1 MGQAVL
7 RCCLWGWDKALTPSA
22 VRPGPGAHP
31 RPGRGLR
38 RVYSCPTPDLPPPE
52 PGSAPALLWAHPA
65 LLLAYPCPTPGLLR
79 AGTRGRAVPS
89 LEPAGPGLARRPAAP
104 WRSPAPRAPVRAAGR
119 AEAARSALK
128 RPDELSGPCRQPV
141 CLPPPPPRSDH
152 SRSRHFKAPAGLGR
166 APTQHRAHG
175 AAPRGWRAMGRRGL
189 GEPGTAVGSGATHGD
204 GPLRPGTVLPAQGKG
219 SQPHSRCASHWLGA
233 LGGACRTPGQRVGR
247 GTLGCGFS
255 GQGAGRDIL
264 VPLSW
269 GVGGCRDSQP
279 GVALHYPN
287 PQPGLGRN
295 FPFPNRGWGRRASAP
310 APSSP
315 SPRPS
320 QLRKAPA
327 TFGSGKVPSKRLPG
341 ETASGARSE
350 AGHAGSVLTT
360 AMPLPLSCCPDGEA
374 LAPAQGGFL
383 RATRIPG
390 LHYMGTRPQSC
401 LRRLLWGLAFLASA
415 GLLATGA
422 TDRLH
427 HLLSRPVLT
436 RARLTRV
443 PQLRFPAVT
452 LCNPNRARFL
462 QLTKPDL
469 YSVGQWLGLSRED
482 RSLVPELLA
491 MLGDE
496 QRRWLTR
503 LANYSRFLPPRRSER
518 TMQSFFHRLSH
529 QIEDMLV
536 ECRFQGKRCGPQH
549 FTPVSPCLTP
559 ACVPG
564 TDASCKEGN
573 GCYPACRGLFTISL
587 LSISRSTR
595 VTASATPSTGTGGT
609 HE

>member
-1 MGQAVL
+1 MQ
-7 RCCLWGWDKALTPSA
+7 D
-22 VRPGPGAHP
+22 PGPESGEGYAGV
-31 RPGRGLR
+31 R
-38 RVYSCPTPDLPPPE
+38 
-52 PGSAPALLWAHPA
+52 LLWARGWTWHP
-65 LLLAYPCPTPGLLR
+65 C
-79 AGTRGRAVPS
+79 
-89 LEPAGPGLARRPAAP
+89 
-104 WRSPAPRAPVRAAGR
+104 APVLGR
-119 AEAARSALK
+119 GGM
-128 RPDELSGPCRQPV
+128 PGQPAWGSV
-141 CLPPPPPRSDH
+141 TLPQP
-152 SRSRHFKAPAGLGR
+152 PAGLGEEFSIPKSR
-166 APTQHRAHG
+166 
-175 AAPRGWRAMGRRGL
+175 L
-189 GEPGTAVGSGATHGD
+189 GKACVGTS
-204 GPLRPGTVLPAQGKG
+204 PLLSLPSPVTAQE
-219 SQPHSRCASHWLGA
+219 
-233 LGGACRTPGQRVGR
+233 GACHIR
-247 GTLGCGFS
+247 LWE
-255 GQGAGRDIL
+255 GAE
-264 VPLSW
+264 
-269 GVGGCRDSQP
+269 Q
-279 GVALHYPN
+279 
-287 PQPGLGRN
+287 
-295 FPFPNRGWGRRASAP
+295 
-310 APSSP
+310 
-315 SPRPS
+315 
-320 QLRKAPA
+320 KAP
-327 TFGSGKVPSKRLPG
+327 GR

-496 QRRWLTR
+496 RRRWLTR